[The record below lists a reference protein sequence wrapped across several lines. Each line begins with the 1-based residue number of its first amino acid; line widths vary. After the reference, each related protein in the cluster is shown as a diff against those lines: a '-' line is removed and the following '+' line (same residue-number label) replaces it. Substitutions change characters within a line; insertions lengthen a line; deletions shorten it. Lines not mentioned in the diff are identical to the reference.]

1 MDSAT
6 RRGRI
11 VSQLSCQTRQDVF
24 RGLNNQSQIK
34 LEKRSLN
41 HRITAK
47 RFSATVFIA
56 QADGLLTEITKVKSA
71 LMKNGK
77 SK

>member
-6 RRGRI
+6 WRRRI

-24 RGLNNQSQIK
+24 RGLNNQSQMG

-47 RFSATVFIA
+47 RFSGVPGMF
-56 QADGLLTEITKVKSA
+56 DSLGMKVP
-71 LMKNGK
+71 
-77 SK
+77 